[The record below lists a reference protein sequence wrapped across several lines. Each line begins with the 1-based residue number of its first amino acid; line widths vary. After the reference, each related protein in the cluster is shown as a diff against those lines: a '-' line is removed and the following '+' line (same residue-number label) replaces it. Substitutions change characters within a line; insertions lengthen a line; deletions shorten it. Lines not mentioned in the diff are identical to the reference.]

1 MYTRVHIHFKFG
13 HVVQLFTCSVQVD
26 MMHPSLSTL
35 SNSMPMDA
43 TEDSSPCNSVLMN
56 LLSARD
62 RLRLEQEER
71 ATARLQCRSQRESKV
86 IRADRG
92 KARLD

>member
-1 MYTRVHIHFKFG
+1 MRVRIHFKFG

-26 MMHPSLSTL
+26 MMHPSLS
-35 SNSMPMDA
+35 NSMPMDA
-43 TEDSSPCNSVLMN
+43 TENSSTCNSVLMN
-56 LLSARD
+56 LLSVRD

-71 ATARLQCRSQRESKV
+71 ATARLQCWSQRESKV

>member
-1 MYTRVHIHFKFG
+1 MRVHIHFKFG
-13 HVVQLFTCSVQVD
+13 HVVTCLVQVD
-26 MMHPSLSTL
+26 MMHPSLS
-35 SNSMPMDA
+35 NSKPMDA
-43 TEDSSPCNSVLMN
+43 TENSSPCNSVPMN

-71 ATARLQCRSQRESKV
+71 ATARLQCRSQSESKV

-92 KARLD
+92 KAG